1 MHLAAV
7 GLLPARDLPALF
19 AVCALIGVA
28 LLVSLPLV
36 GAVLISGAHERELSG
51 GAAST
56 TNNRMELTAVIEALR
71 LLKEPCV
78 VELYSDSRY
87 VIDALEKRWVYG
99 WKQRGWVKSDKKP
112 ALNVDLWEQLLSLI
126 ARHEMHYHW
135 VKGHAENE
143 YNNRCDEMA
152 VAEWHKFK

>member
-1 MHLAAV
+1 MKQVSIYTDGACS
-7 GLLPARDLPALF
+7 GNPGPGGW
-19 AVCALIGVA
+19 CAILQY
-28 LLVSLPLV
+28 
-36 GAVLISGAHERELSG
+36 GANEKQLSG
-51 GAAST
+51 GEAST

-112 ALNVDLWEQLLSLI
+112 ALNVDLWEQLLQLI
-126 ARHEMHYHW
+126 AQHELHYHW

-152 VAEWHKFK
+152 VAESHKFK